1 TRTYADDESFSP
13 WECGVARIAHLSS
26 MLSTHS
32 TASAAQTSAK
42 TILVFWMFVISS
54 AKIMLFSEK

>member
-1 TRTYADDESFSP
+1 
-13 WECGVARIAHLSS
+13 

>member
-1 TRTYADDESFSP
+1 
-13 WECGVARIAHLSS
+13 

-54 AKIMLFSEK
+54 AKIMLFFGKMINFAPKYDY